1 MYPVYRYTGLGLYPV
16 YRYTR
21 VGFYPVYRYTGV
33 GLYPVYSIQ
42 GYVCILYIVYRAM
55 YVFLSIFIAV

>member
-1 MYPVYRYTGLGLYPV
+1 MGVCL
-16 YRYTR
+16 
-21 VGFYPVYRYTGV
+21 YPVYRYTGV